1 MCDHCDSGLQSG
13 VAQVH
18 LRSHQRPGEAGR
30 ASGCS
35 PPEEERGKGTFSR
48 QSCSPQ
54 NKLALFLQL
63 KCCED
68 VPWGKRINS
77 TWPSD
82 LITTHSSAALLR
94 PPARRWGARLGSSV
108 ERQAGE
114 KTCGCIIYKKRRQ
127 HFSLQTLSSQLSE
140 QLKVPMLPNQH
151 HTNSDEHN
159 VTTRKSHYWMMFEVQ
174 QSTQSFFLRTFSN
187 NAIERQRPIKNII
200 KYRNME

>member
-18 LRSHQRPGEAGR
+18 SRSHQRPREAER
-30 ASGCS
+30 ASRCS

-48 QSCSPQ
+48 QSCSTQ

-63 KCCED
+63 KCCKD

-82 LITTHSSAALLR
+82 LITTHSTAALPR

-108 ERQAGE
+108 ERQAVE
-114 KTCGCIIYKKRRQ
+114 KTCGCIIYKRRQ
-127 HFSLQTLSSQLSE
+127 PFCLQTLSSLVSDSSAAKPASHQ
-140 QLKVPMLPNQH
+140 QLKG
-151 HTNSDEHN
+151 TNESREQ
-159 VTTRKSHYWMMFEVQ
+159 V
-174 QSTQSFFLRTFSN
+174 
-187 NAIERQRPIKNII
+187 
-200 KYRNME
+200 